1 VRRFS
6 TWFFAEPSP
15 SERGRSIVAGVCDPG
30 EWAFAKHRWSRPHRG
45 RLQNAGRPAAIVSL
59 LVALLSAAVLAQ
71 ETPND
76 AGNTVVV
83 TGASQDDF
91 PRIGVQF
98 EVRRPDGSF
107 LRDATKEEFRV
118 VEEGKERPILDF
130 QAPMT
135 TERTPT
141 TIVLVV
147 DRSLSMSIEDR
158 MPSLKEAVS
167 TFLEKLPEGS
177 RVAVIAFGSEVRL
190 IQPFTADRRRARE
203 AVNRIKPAGATRFY
217 DAVSNALELLDHER
231 GRRVVLALTDGEDNA
246 SIEADLDSAAAAALR
261 LGLPIYTLGLGDE
274 EEISSEDLRG
284 LAESTRGQYY
294 PARRAAELKAI
305 YETIAER
312 IGAGYSLTY
321 QSDRRIPDGTLRPVQ
336 IFYRG
341 AEKAG
346 ETAVF
351 IPGMVVPAPGW
362 SPLFLILS
370 AALIALARA
379 PAILRRA
386 GGAT

>member
-1 VRRFS
+1 MRGARREPRPPGPVPQPLRKPGDPHPAVPATFS
-6 TWFFAEPSP
+6 QREKDAW
-15 SERGRSIVAGVCDPG
+15 
-30 EWAFAKHRWSRPHRG
+30 RG
-45 RLQNAGRPAAIVSL
+45 RLRITL
-59 LVALLSAAVLAQ
+59 LGLFATFFATSAWSQ
-71 ETPND
+71 EETPDD

-83 TGASQDDF
+83 TGASQEDF

-98 EVRRPDGSF
+98 EVRRPDDSF

-118 VEEGKERPILDF
+118 FEEGKELPILEF

-135 TERTPT
+135 TERIAT

-177 RVAVIAFGSEVRL
+177 RVAVIAFGSEVKL
-190 IQPFTADRRRARE
+190 IQPLTADRRRARE
-203 AVNRIKPAGATRFY
+203 AVNRLRPAGATRFY
-217 DAVSNALELLDHER
+217 DAVSHALEILDDEP

-246 SIEADLDSAAAAALR
+246 SVEADLDSAAAAARR
-261 LGLPIYTLGLGDE
+261 LGLPIFTLGLGGE
-274 EEISSEDLRG
+274 EEISSADLKR
-284 LAESTRGQYY
+284 LAEETRGQYY
-294 PARRAAELKAI
+294 PARRAEELKAI

-321 QSDRRIPDGTLRPVQ
+321 QSDRRILDGTLRPVQ
-336 IFYRG
+336 IYYQG

-351 IPGMVVPAPGW
+351 IPGMVALAPGW
-362 SPLFLILS
+362 SPLFLGL
-370 AALIALARA
+370 AAVLIALARA
-379 PAILRRA
+379 PALLRRA
-386 GGAT
+386 D